1 MLLAVVWAGACGGE
15 NGTGPE
21 LPPPPPNRP
30 PVVSGSI
37 ADQTL
42 TVGDSVTVNAASLF
56 TDPDGDALTYTATSS
71 APGTAGVAVSGATV
85 TVTAVRAGTAT
96 ITVTARDP
104 GGLSATASGN
114 VTVEEP
120 NRPPVVS
127 GSIADQ
133 TLTVGDSV
141 TVNAASLFAD
151 PDGDALTYTA
161 TSSAPGTAGVAVS
174 GTTVTVTAVRAGTA
188 TITVTARDPGGLSAT
203 ASGNVTVE
211 EPNRPP
217 VVSGS
222 IADQTLTVG
231 DSVAVNAASLFTDPD
246 GDSLTYTAT
255 SSAPGTA
262 GVAVSGTTVTVTA
275 VGAGTATITVTARDP
290 GGLSAAV
297 SGNVTVEEPNRP
309 PVAVLPMLPGQTA
322 QLGNT
327 ITQDVSAFFSDPDG
341 DPLSYSATSSNTS
354 VATVSVTGSVV
365 SGAAVGV
372 GSTTLTATATDP
384 GGLSASITFDVT
396 VIPAAS
402 TIFWDDFDDDG
413 GLSNS
418 WSLDNAEAV
427 VSEGVVQ
434 LTNTADTQW
443 GIGARP
449 LGRPVTY
456 WEVLTRLGRQSD
468 GVQTA
473 LSFVA
478 ANPGDLTAEV
488 FRILIGTRIL
498 DFGGGDTETV
508 NYALQVFFQP
518 EGRELDWYYI
528 SDDDVAFRGMSDA
541 INDGPGEFT
550 DITVRAQGGR
560 FEALAGTETLF
571 STSSAGL
578 TFGAALT
585 AITEVHLWTYDEAL
599 TSASLLD
606 WIEVNGVRTTSSSAN
621 ADGEYNLRPVPSSTR
636 DMRAVR
642 EASAIVHEVPA
653 QVCVIRNCR

>member
-1 MLLAVVWAGACGGE
+1 MLLAVVWTAACGGE
-15 NGTGPE
+15 SGTGPE

-30 PVVSGSI
+30 PVVSGSIADQTLTVGESFTVNAASLFTDPDGDALTYAATSSDTSVATVSVTGTTVTVTAVGAGTATITVTASDPGGLSAAVSGNVTVEEPNRPPVVSGSIADQTLTVGESVTVNAASLFTDPDGDALTYAGTSSDTSVATVSVTGTTVTVTAVGAGAATITVTASDPGGLSAAVSGNVTVEEPNRSPVVSGSI

-56 TDPDGDALTYTATSS
+56 TDPDGDALTYAATSS
-71 APGTAGVAVSGATV
+71 GTSVATVSVTGTTV
-85 TVTAVRAGTAT
+85 TVTAVGAGAAT
-96 ITVTARDP
+96 ITVTASDP
-104 GGLSATASGN
+104 GGLSAAVSGN

-120 NRPPVVS
+120 NRSPVVS

-141 TVNAASLFAD
+141 TVNAASLFTD
-151 PDGDALTYTA
+151 PDGDALTYAA
-161 TSSAPGTAGVAVS
+161 TSSG
-174 GTTVTVTAVRAGTA
+174 
-188 TITVTARDPGGLSAT
+188 
-203 ASGNVTVE
+203 
-211 EPNRPP
+211 
-217 VVSGS
+217 
-222 IADQTLTVG
+222 
-231 DSVAVNAASLFTDPD
+231 
-246 GDSLTYTAT
+246 
-255 SSAPGTA
+255 
-262 GVAVSGTTVTVTA
+262 
-275 VGAGTATITVTARDP
+275 
-290 GGLSAAV
+290 
-297 SGNVTVEEPNRP
+297 
-309 PVAVLPMLPGQTA
+309 
-322 QLGNT
+322 
-327 ITQDVSAFFSDPDG
+327 
-341 DPLSYSATSSNTS
+341 TS

-365 SGAAVGV
+365 SGVAVGV

-396 VIPAAS
+396 VVSAAS
-402 TIFWDDFDDDG
+402 TIFRDNFDDDG

-427 VSEGVVQ
+427 VSEGIVR

-449 LGRPVTY
+449 LGTPVTY
-456 WEVLTRLGRQSD
+456 WEVLTRLGRQAD

-528 SDDDVAFRGMSDA
+528 SDDDVAFRGVSDA

-550 DITVRAQGGR
+550 DITVTAQGGR

-585 AITEVHLWTYDEAL
+585 AITEVHLWTHDQAL

-642 EASAIVHEVPA
+642 EASALVHEVPA

>member
-1 MLLAVVWAGACGGE
+1 MRDSSTETDSQTSCASEFRRQVGRPLMLLTVVWAGACGGE
-15 NGTGPE
+15 SGTGPE

-37 ADQTL
+37 PDQTL
-42 TVGDSVTVNAASLF
+42 TVGDSVPVNAASLF
-56 TDPDGDALTYTATSS
+56 TDPDGDALTYTAMSS
-71 APGTAGVAVSGATV
+71 APGTVGV
-85 TVTAVRAGTAT
+85 
-96 ITVTARDP
+96 
-104 GGLSATASGN
+104 
-114 VTVEEP
+114 
-120 NRPPVVS
+120 
-127 GSIADQ
+127 
-133 TLTVGDSV
+133 TL
-141 TVNAASLFAD
+141 
-151 PDGDALTYTA
+151 
-161 TSSAPGTAGVAVS
+161 
-174 GTTVTVTAVRAGTA
+174 
-188 TITVTARDPGGLSAT
+188 
-203 ASGNVTVE
+203 
-211 EPNRPP
+211 
-217 VVSGS
+217 
-222 IADQTLTVG
+222 
-231 DSVAVNAASLFTDPD
+231 
-246 GDSLTYTAT
+246 
-255 SSAPGTA
+255 
-262 GVAVSGTTVTVTA
+262 SGTTVTVTA
-275 VGAGTATITVTARDP
+275 VGAGTAIITVTARDP

-309 PVAVLPMLPGQTA
+309 PVAVLPVLPGQTA

-327 ITQDVSAFFSDPDG
+327 NAQDVSAFFSDPDG
-341 DPLSYSATSSNTS
+341 NPLTYSATSSNTS

-396 VIPAAS
+396 VISAAS
-402 TIFWDDFDDDG
+402 TIFRDDFDDDG
-413 GLSNS
+413 GLSKS
-418 WSLDNAEAV
+418 WSLDNAKAV
-427 VSEGVVQ
+427 VSEGIVR

-443 GIGARP
+443 GISARP
-449 LGRPVTY
+449 LGTPVTY

-488 FRILIGTRIL
+488 FRILIGTRIV

-528 SDDDVAFRGMSDA
+528 SDDDVAFRGVSDA

-550 DITVRAQGGR
+550 DITVRAQDWR
-560 FEALAGTETLF
+560 FEVLAGTSTLF

-585 AITEVHLWTYDEAL
+585 AITEVHLWTHDEAL

-606 WIEVNGVRTTSSSAN
+606 WIEVNGVRATSSSAN
-621 ADGEYNLRPVPSSTR
+621 ADGEYNLPPVPSDFTR
-636 DMRAVR
+636 DVRAVR
-642 EASAIVHEVPA
+642 EASAIVHEAPA
-653 QVCVIRNCR
+653 QVCAGLANCR